1 METAASEAG
10 YTLSDDDKAYV
21 DEAISS
27 TKKAAESYGYAYD
40 GYLKA
45 MYGKYMTPSAFK
57 TCVER
62 EALVNGYQSAY
73 ADSLGITDE
82 DIQAYYEENAST
94 LDTYDYRYIYLSG
107 KAASTTDEDG
117 NTVEPTEE
125 ETKAAMEAAKA
136 KADAFVAA
144 VNSSDDKETAFAEL
158 APDYVSEDDKE
169 DYEADPDASLHTGT
183 VGSSLSYQSFGEWL
197 MDDSRANGDVG
208 VVESSSGYYAVML
221 LNRYRDETAT
231 ADIRHILIKAEV
243 ADADD
248 PATEDVDESKVP
260 TQEALDAAK
269 AEAEDILAQWEAGD
283 KTAESFGALAEEY
296 SDDPG
301 YNTNG
306 GLYEQVAPGVMFEGF
321 NDWIF
326 ADGRAIGDTGLVE
339 NPQDGQQGW
348 HIIYLEGWDEPV
360 WKLTGKNALT
370 NEKLNTWLEG
380 LTENMEATQGAG
392 VKYLG
397 E

>member
-1 METAASEAG
+1 M
-10 YTLSDDDKAYV
+10 
-21 DEAISS
+21 
-27 TKKAAESYGYAYD
+27 
-40 GYLKA
+40 
-45 MYGKYMTPSAFK
+45 
-57 TCVER
+57 
-62 EALVNGYQSAY
+62 
-73 ADSLGITDE
+73 
-82 DIQAYYEENAST
+82 
-94 LDTYDYRYIYLSG
+94 
-107 KAASTTDEDG
+107 
-117 NTVEPTEE
+117 
-125 ETKAAMEAAKA
+125 
-136 KADAFVAA
+136 AA

-197 MDDSRANGDVG
+197 MDDSRASGDVG

-221 LNRYRDETAT
+221 LTAT
-231 ADIRHILIKAEV
+231 GMRLPLLTSDTFSSRPRWPMPMTPPPRTWTRARCPLRR
-243 ADADD
+243 
-248 PATEDVDESKVP
+248 PWTPPRPRPRTSWP
-260 TQEALDAAK
+260 SGRQS
-269 AEAEDILAQWEAGD
+269 D

-301 YNTNG
+301 SNTNG
-306 GLYEQVAPGVMFEGF
+306 GLYEQVAPGVIFEGF

>member
-1 METAASEAG
+1 M
-10 YTLSDDDKAYV
+10 
-21 DEAISS
+21 
-27 TKKAAESYGYAYD
+27 
-40 GYLKA
+40 
-45 MYGKYMTPSAFK
+45 
-57 TCVER
+57 
-62 EALVNGYQSAY
+62 
-73 ADSLGITDE
+73 
-82 DIQAYYEENAST
+82 
-94 LDTYDYRYIYLSG
+94 
-107 KAASTTDEDG
+107 
-117 NTVEPTEE
+117 
-125 ETKAAMEAAKA
+125 
-136 KADAFVAA
+136 
-144 VNSSDDKETAFAEL
+144 
-158 APDYVSEDDKE
+158 
-169 DYEADPDASLHTGT
+169 
-183 VGSSLSYQSFGEWL
+183 
-197 MDDSRANGDVG
+197 
-208 VVESSSGYYAVML
+208 
-221 LNRYRDETAT
+221 
-231 ADIRHILIKAEV
+231 
-243 ADADD
+243 
-248 PATEDVDESKVP
+248 P

-296 SDDPG
+296 SDDPSS
-301 YNTNG
+301 NTNG

>member
-1 METAASEAG
+1 
-10 YTLSDDDKAYV
+10 
-21 DEAISS
+21 
-27 TKKAAESYGYAYD
+27 
-40 GYLKA
+40 
-45 MYGKYMTPSAFK
+45 
-57 TCVER
+57 
-62 EALVNGYQSAY
+62 
-73 ADSLGITDE
+73 
-82 DIQAYYEENAST
+82 
-94 LDTYDYRYIYLSG
+94 
-107 KAASTTDEDG
+107 
-117 NTVEPTEE
+117 
-125 ETKAAMEAAKA
+125 
-136 KADAFVAA
+136 
-144 VNSSDDKETAFAEL
+144 
-158 APDYVSEDDKE
+158 
-169 DYEADPDASLHTGT
+169 
-183 VGSSLSYQSFGEWL
+183 

-269 AEAEDILAQWEAGD
+269 AEAEDILAQWGGGRQDCRVLRRAGRGILRR
-283 KTAESFGALAEEY
+283 SG
-296 SDDPG
+296 S
-301 YNTNG
+301 NTNG

-380 LTENMEATQGAG
+380 LTENMEATHGRRQVPRRVRDIMGQAGGALLRPPVFG
-392 VKYLG
+392 KG
-397 E
+397 